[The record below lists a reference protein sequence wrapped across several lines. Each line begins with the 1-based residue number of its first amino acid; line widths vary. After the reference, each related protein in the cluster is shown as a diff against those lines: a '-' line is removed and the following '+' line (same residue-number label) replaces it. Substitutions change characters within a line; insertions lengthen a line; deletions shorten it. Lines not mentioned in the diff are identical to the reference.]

1 MKDNISNVFLV
12 RHGEATAKWGQD
24 FDPGLSQRGFGQSEA
39 VSSIFSER
47 FRAPLK
53 IISSP
58 LLRAR
63 QTAAPLARCF
73 DTNVEID
80 HAYQEIISP
89 HGLAARQAWLKR
101 FMGETWESQ
110 PQELLEW
117 RMIAIESL
125 RNITPGTVIY
135 THFMVINT
143 LVGWLVDSQATVTF
157 SPDNCSVTELKLEKD
172 QFTLVKL
179 GRELPSVV
187 N

>member
-1 MKDNISNVFLV
+1 MKDNSANVFLV
-12 RHGEATAKWGQD
+12 RHGEATANWGQD
-24 FDPGLSQRGFGQSEA
+24 SDPGLSQRGFEQSEA

-73 DTNVEID
+73 DTTVEID
-80 HAYQEIISP
+80 PAYTEIISP
-89 HGLAARQAWLKR
+89 HGLAARQVWLKR
-101 FMGETWESQ
+101 FMEETWEFQ
-110 PQELLEW
+110 PQALLEW
-117 RMIAIESL
+117 RKMAIESL
-125 RNITPGTVIY
+125 RNILPGTVIY

-157 SPDNCSVTELKLEKD
+157 RPDNCSVTELKLEKK
-172 QFTLVKL
+172 QFTLVKC
-179 GRELPSVV
+179 GGELPSVI

>member
-24 FDPGLSQRGFGQSEA
+24 FDPGLSQRGFEQSKA

-73 DTNVEID
+73 DTTVEI
-80 HAYQEIISP
+80 AVS
-89 HGLAARQAWLKR
+89 
-101 FMGETWESQ
+101 
-110 PQELLEW
+110 
-117 RMIAIESL
+117 
-125 RNITPGTVIY
+125 Y
-135 THFMVINT
+135 THLT
-143 LVGWLVDSQATVTF
+143 LPT
-157 SPDNCSVTELKLEKD
+157 N
-172 QFTLVKL
+172 
-179 GRELPSVV
+179 
-187 N
+187 

>member
-1 MKDNISNVFLV
+1 M
-12 RHGEATAKWGQD
+12 
-24 FDPGLSQRGFGQSEA
+24 
-39 VSSIFSER
+39 SSIFSER

-80 HAYQEIISP
+80 QAYQEIISP
-89 HGLAARQAWLKR
+89 HGLAARQVWLKR
-101 FMGETWESQ
+101 FLAETWEIQ
-110 PQELLEW
+110 PQALLEW
-117 RMIAIESL
+117 RKMAIESL
-125 RNITPGTVIY
+125 RNISPGTVIY

-157 SPDNCSVTELKLEKD
+157 RPDNCSVTELKLEED
-172 QFTLVKL
+172 RLTLVKL
-179 GRELPSVV
+179 GSESSSVV